1 MGPIDSALRWF
12 FRLGFRRGV
21 RGQSIWFVIG
31 SAAWLVLRARQSRDE
46 VVYRTVLKAGETL
59 VVSTG
64 GDAGPS

>member
-1 MGPIDSALRWF
+1 VGTIDSALRWC

-31 SAAWLVLRARQSRDE
+31 TAAWLLLRARQSRDE

-64 GDAGPS
+64 GDAGPT

>member
-1 MGPIDSALRWF
+1 MGTIDSALRWV

-31 SAAWLVLRARQSRDE
+31 SAAWLVYRARQSRDE

-59 VVSTG
+59 LVSTG
-64 GDAGPS
+64 GDAGTS